1 MIRRLSPALA
11 VAVLVGLVGPFIVLV
26 WYLGDRSPWSTE
38 VLIQPPASQPAFYA
52 GEKVPADWSKAD
64 RILVFGGDLMR
75 HVGQADQQMKTML
88 ALLRP
93 ELAAADL
100 AVANLEFPIN
110 PAKPAKPKFRT
121 VKFNGRP
128 EDATDLADL
137 GFQGLSLANNHA
149 FDQGR
154 TGLNRTTA
162 LLEKA
167 GIKPFGLGTVT
178 PETPPRMTPARFD
191 LTGLTVDLYGATF
204 AINVYKRSYP
214 PDFPVVVL
222 PFNDWTDDYR
232 DYGVK
237 VLATDPTDQRARPAE
252 TRILFAHWGREWSLR
267 STQDQ
272 LRAAGDAFRAG
283 FDLVIGSHS
292 HVIGPV
298 LKVGDRYA
306 VSSLGN
312 LVSDF
317 RDKTTRVGALAYVGL
332 SDQGLVTNLGL
343 LPLVVFPQTE
353 GGDPLHLVA
362 PLNVERKKEL
372 IETLRRAGAPDV
384 DMMWRFGEELAGRV
398 FGPFVLS
405 APPNRGGRLA
415 RGRR

>member
-1 MIRRLSPALA
+1 MIRRLNPALA
-11 VAVLVGLVGPFIVLV
+11 IAVLVGLVGPFIVLV
-26 WYLGDRSPWSTE
+26 LYLGDRSPWSTE
-38 VLIQPPASQPAFYA
+38 VVIQPLDRQPAFYA
-52 GEKVPADWSKAD
+52 GETVPGDWSRAD

-75 HVGQADQQMKTML
+75 HVGQADQRMKTML
-88 ALLRP
+88 ALLGP

-100 AVANLEFPIN
+100 AVANLEFPID

-137 GFQGLSLANNHA
+137 GFRGLSLANNHA
-149 FDQGR
+149 FDQGQ
-154 TGLNRTTA
+154 TGLNRTVA

-167 GIKPFGLGTVT
+167 GIKAIGLGSVT
-178 PETPPRMTPARFD
+178 PNSPPRMTPARFD

-204 AINVYKRSYP
+204 AINVYKRPYP
-214 PDFPVVVL
+214 PTFPATVL

-237 VLATDPTDQRARPAE
+237 VLATGPADQGVRPAE

-267 STQDQ
+267 PTRDQ
-272 LRAAGDAFRAG
+272 FRAAGDAFRAG

-298 LKVGDRYA
+298 LKVGDCYA
-306 VSSLGN
+306 VASLGN

-332 SDQGLVTNLGL
+332 SDRGRVTNLGL
-343 LPLVVFPQTE
+343 LPLVVFPQTK
-353 GGDPLHLVA
+353 GGEPLHLVA
-362 PLNVERKKEL
+362 PLNAERKKEL

-384 DMMWRFGEELAGRV
+384 EAMWRFGEDLAGRV

-405 APPNRGGRLA
+405 APPDRVKRLA
-415 RGRR
+415 WGRQ